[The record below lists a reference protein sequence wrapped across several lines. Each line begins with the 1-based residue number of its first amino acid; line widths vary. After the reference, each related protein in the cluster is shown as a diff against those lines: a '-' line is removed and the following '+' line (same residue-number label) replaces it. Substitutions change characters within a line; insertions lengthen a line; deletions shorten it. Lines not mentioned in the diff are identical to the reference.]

1 MAYTRSIAGLI
12 LGALRAARGVTQSTI
27 AEECGRSPSYIS
39 NWENGDIDIPNRLIG
54 VYAKHSDVPEQEI
67 WDLID
72 LWQKEYD
79 EYFRREGNS
88 LFYESFKRTLFGQL
102 RHRYYRE
109 PLNPRTRRDLGR
121 KI

>member
-12 LGALRAARGVTQSTI
+12 LGALRTARGVTQRTI
-27 AEECGRSPSYIS
+27 AEDCGRSPSYIS

-67 WDLID
+67 WNLID

-79 EYFRREGNS
+79 EYFNVNS
-88 LFYESFKRTLFGQL
+88 G
-102 RHRYYRE
+102 
-109 PLNPRTRRDLGR
+109 
-121 KI
+121 